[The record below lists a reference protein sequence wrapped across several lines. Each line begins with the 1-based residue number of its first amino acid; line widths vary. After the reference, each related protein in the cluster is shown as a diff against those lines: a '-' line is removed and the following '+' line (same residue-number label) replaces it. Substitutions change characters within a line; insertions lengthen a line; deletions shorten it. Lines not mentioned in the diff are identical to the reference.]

1 VIPVHLVPMRGRSPV
16 LSAGRRRQIADEFQ
30 PKLLA
35 YRARNHRAVSESEVD
50 LPASTSETR
59 ILGSVLGSCIVG
71 APEVQDELRRML
83 AGVDE
88 ELRSERC
95 CDPRSIAGEVLL
107 TLAHRRQGD
116 KVYVGE
122 VSTMVEELQKS
133 REENGTVEPR
143 KMGDVL
149 RSIGIHPRRD
159 RKGYSILLNEK
170 LRGQIHE
177 LACEFAIVSAE
188 DRATCV
194 RRSELQA

>member
-1 VIPVHLVPMRGRSPV
+1 
-16 LSAGRRRQIADEFQ
+16 
-30 PKLLA
+30 
-35 YRARNHRAVSESEVD
+35 
-50 LPASTSETR
+50 
-59 ILGSVLGSCIVG
+59 
-71 APEVQDELRRML
+71 
-83 AGVDE
+83 
-88 ELRSERC
+88 
-95 CDPRSIAGEVLL
+95 
-107 TLAHRRQGD
+107 
-116 KVYVGE
+116 
-122 VSTMVEELQKS
+122 MVEELQKS